1 MTFITYLKRKR
12 NFLIFWF
19 LFHGFALFVNV
30 FHIEYDLVSSYPPDV
45 IEKKFVFTNGEYQS
59 ERETFWPF
67 VMYKPG
73 PYYFTDKERDML
85 KDRSDFSDWRI
96 DKFNGIFFQY
106 DISEFI
112 FYSIFIFVILYIIWS
127 IKYGKKKQST

>member
-1 MTFITYLKRKR
+1 MSKR
-12 NFLIFWF
+12 NLLLIWF

-30 FHIEYDLVSSYPPDV
+30 FKIEYDLNKVNPPWV
-45 IEKKFVFTNGEYQS
+45 IEKKFLFTNTEYNS
-59 ERETFWPF
+59 EQKTFWPF

-73 PYYFTDKERDML
+73 PYYFTDEERANL
-85 KDRSDFSDWRI
+85 SDRQDFYKWKI

-112 FYSIFIFVILYIIWS
+112 FYSIFIFVILYIWWNM
-127 IKYGKKKQST
+127 KFNKKEKSPSL